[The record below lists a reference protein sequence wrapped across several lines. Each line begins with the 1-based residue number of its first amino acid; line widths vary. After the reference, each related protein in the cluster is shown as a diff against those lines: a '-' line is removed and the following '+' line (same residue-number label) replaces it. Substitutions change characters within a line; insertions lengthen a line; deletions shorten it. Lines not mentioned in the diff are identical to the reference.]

1 MAGPG
6 PGSGHTPP
14 PTLSGD
20 VESCN
25 EHRGCDP
32 VRLRAVLTGHAV
44 VPHRE
49 CGKLRRAFSTN
60 SLIEKGRS
68 AVAWSD
74 WPLIVV
80 ALLVGAAA
88 GWVVRG
94 RRKAARGGGT
104 TGDGTPAPATRAA
117 EGAPAP
123 TSTDRDPN
131 TNAPSTTEAA
141 PTSAAATPEPTSAP
155 APEPASASE
164 PTSASAPEPA
174 SASEPTSASAP
185 EPALASE
192 QVDLAPAAPEQAPAA
207 DSRQAEE
214 PADADPTAPPV
225 VVPHPA
231 APDAEPA
238 DQAPVAAESGSE
250 PETKDDF
257 RRIQGV
263 GPKMAAALHAAGIRS
278 YRQLAELD
286 EPALR
291 EMIRA
296 AGLRG
301 AASLPTWPQQAKA
314 LAKAPEPAGALPTES
329 GSGA

>member
-1 MAGPG
+1 M
-6 PGSGHTPP
+6 
-14 PTLSGD
+14 
-20 VESCN
+20 
-25 EHRGCDP
+25 
-32 VRLRAVLTGHAV
+32 
-44 VPHRE
+44 
-49 CGKLRRAFSTN
+49 
-60 SLIEKGRS
+60 
-68 AVAWSD
+68 AWSD

-104 TGDGTPAPATRAA
+104 TGDGTRAPATRAA

-123 TSTDRDPN
+123 TSTDRDTN
-131 TNAPSTTEAA
+131 TNTNDPSATEAV

-155 APEPASASE
+155 EPASASE
-164 PTSASAPEPA
+164 
-174 SASEPTSASAP
+174 
-185 EPALASE
+185 
-192 QVDLAPAAPEQAPAA
+192 QIDLAPAAREHTPTA
-207 DSRQAEE
+207 DSDQAEE
-214 PADADPTAPPV
+214 PADADTTAPPV
-225 VVPHPA
+225 VVPHPVT
-231 APDAEPA
+231 PDTEPA
-238 DQAPVAAESGSE
+238 DPAPVAAESGPE
-250 PETKDDF
+250 PDTADDF

-263 GPKMAAALHAAGIRS
+263 GPKMAAALHAAGIRT

-314 LAKAPEPAGALPTES
+314 LAKAPEPAGALPAES